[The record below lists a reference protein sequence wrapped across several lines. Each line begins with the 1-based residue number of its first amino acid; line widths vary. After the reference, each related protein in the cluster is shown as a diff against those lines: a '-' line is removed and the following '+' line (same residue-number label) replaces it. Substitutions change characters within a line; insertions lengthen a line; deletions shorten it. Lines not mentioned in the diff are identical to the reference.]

1 MYIGPVVLYYGD
13 MKIYAWNVNGIRA
26 VVKKG
31 EFQKFMTAYQPDIL
45 CLNETKAEQGQAEI
59 DLTGYEEYWNSSRTR
74 KGYSGTA
81 IFTKIKPI
89 AIINDIPADIAEKHG
104 LIADKY
110 GHSNDEGRVVAAEFD
125 DFYVVTA
132 YTPNAKDD
140 LTRIPLRQQ
149 WDAAMIAYCAD
160 LQTKKPVIYC
170 GDMNVAH
177 TEDDLANPKPNVG
190 KKGFT
195 AEERQGFDNWLA
207 AGFVDTFRMFTQGNG
222 YYTWWSHFAKAR
234 ERNVGWRIDYFLV
247 SESLKPQIKKAEIHP
262 DQMGSDHCPISIELG
277 I

>member
-1 MYIGPVVLYYGD
+1 

-26 VVKKG
+26 VIKKG
-31 EFQKFMTAYQPDIL
+31 EFQKFIATHDPDIL

-59 DLTGYEEYWNSSRTR
+59 DLSQYEEYWNSSKAK

-89 AIINDIPADIAEKHG
+89 AVMNDIPEEFVKAGG
-104 LIADKY
+104 LVLDTY
-110 GHSNDEGRVVAAEFD
+110 GHSNDEGRVIAAEFE

-149 WDAAMIAYCAD
+149 WDKAMMLYCAD
-160 LQTKKPVIYC
+160 MQKKKPVIYC

-177 TEDDLANPKPNVG
+177 TEDDLANPKPNIG

-195 AEERQGFDNWLA
+195 AEEREGFDNWLA
-207 AGFVDTFRMFTQGNG
+207 AGFTDTFRMFTQGNG
-222 YYTWWSHFAKAR
+222 HYTWWSHFAKSR

-247 SESLKPQIKKAEIHP
+247 SETLKNKVKSASIHAA
-262 DQMGSDHCPISIELG
+262 QMGSDHCPVSIELAS
-277 I
+277 

>member
-1 MYIGPVVLYYGD
+1 

-31 EFQKFMTAYQPDIL
+31 EFQKFMAEHQPDIL

-59 DLTGYEEYWNSSRTR
+59 DLTDYEEYWNSSRTK

-81 IFTKIKPI
+81 IFTKLKPV
-89 AIINDIPADIAEKHG
+89 AIFNDIPADIAEAHG

-110 GHSNDEGRVVAAEFD
+110 GHSNDEGRVIAAEFD
-125 DFYVVTA
+125 NFYVVTA

-149 WDAAMIAYCAD
+149 WDAAMTAYCSD
-160 LQTKKPVIYC
+160 LQKKKPVIYC

-207 AGFVDTFRMFTQGNG
+207 AGFVDTFRMFTKGNG
-222 YYTWWSHFAKAR
+222 HYTWWSHFAKSR

-247 SESLKPQIKKAEIHP
+247 SEALKDKVKKAEIHAA
-262 DQMGSDHCPISIELG
+262 QMGSDHCPISIELG
-277 I
+277 D